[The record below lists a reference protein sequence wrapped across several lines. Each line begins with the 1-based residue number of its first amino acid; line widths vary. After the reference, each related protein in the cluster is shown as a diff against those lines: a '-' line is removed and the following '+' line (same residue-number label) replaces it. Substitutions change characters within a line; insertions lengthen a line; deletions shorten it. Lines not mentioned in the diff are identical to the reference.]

1 MKKIMVSLGAV
12 LLCLAALT
20 ACGSG
25 ALTKNYTTLAKDFIQ
40 TLYANDYDGAL
51 AYVDTTMQESITA
64 DALKE
69 IAVGTTSEYG
79 AFQEV
84 TAAEEISMDDYLQKL
99 EISDDDASA
108 LASLNCKVV
117 AATVH
122 FASSEMALYLFFDA
136 ADREII
142 GINVYGQEGKDD
154 GETAFTEEEMR
165 ATARSFLQAAFS
177 GDFDTVY
184 DMMSET
190 LREEMDAVAFN
201 TLAKES
207 ASLYGAFDEV
217 GQIIIDGNEAIGYIS
232 FAEGETNAYLTFDSN
247 GLVDSF
253 FTDTPH

>member
-1 MKKIMVSLGAV
+1 MKKYMVFLGTALFCFAV
-12 LLCLAALT
+12 LT

-25 ALTKNYTTLAKDFIQ
+25 DLTKNYTTLAKDFIQ

-51 AYVDTTMQESITA
+51 VYVDTAMQESITA

-69 IAVGTTSEYG
+69 IVEGTTSEYG
-79 AFQEV
+79 AFQEI
-84 TAAEEISMDDYLQKL
+84 TAAEEISINDYVQKL
-99 EISDDDASA
+99 EISDDDALA
-108 LASLNCKVV
+108 LESLNCRIV
-117 AATVH
+117 ASTVR
-122 FASSEMALYLFFDA
+122 FASSEMVLYLFFDT

-154 GETAFTEEEMR
+154 GETALTEEELR
-165 ATARSFLQAAFS
+165 SAARSFLQAAFS

-184 DMMSET
+184 DLMSET
-190 LREEMDAVAFN
+190 LRGEMDAVAFN
-201 TLAKES
+201 ALAEET

-217 GQIIIDGNEAIGYIS
+217 GQILIDGNEAIGYVS